1 MCLFVCDFCCR
12 CVYNDFCQSCLG
24 TIGYIGLKDPE
35 QRHLTGSLIPACEV
49 VKLQTVQRRNILTE
63 MRSKCVGNPS
73 IYLQLVSHIHDGF
86 QQQNFTCGSQ
96 SSFFV
101 MQAMIKIV
109 MHAKSGAPLEV
120 MGLMQGKVTAERD
133 AKLVYGILVVCYFC
147 HVCYVCVCVLCLLLI
162 AW

>member
-1 MCLFVCDFCCR
+1 
-12 CVYNDFCQSCLG
+12 
-24 TIGYIGLKDPE
+24 
-35 QRHLTGSLIPACEV
+35 
-49 VKLQTVQRRNILTE
+49 
-63 MRSKCVGNPS
+63 MRSQCEGNPS

-133 AKLVYGILVVCYFC
+133 AKLVYCLIVIFVYVCQ
-147 HVCYVCVCVLCLLLI
+147 VCYVCVCVCYVCC
-162 AW
+162 